1 MCPLKPNMTV
11 PKAVSVVA
19 KPKDLPS
26 NVLSVINNFN
36 ESTSDK
42 STSPS
47 TIGKFAVCVKP
58 LHFDYNKVVT
68 TLWKFSQI
76 FTDCFIGTRNNGIY

>member
-1 MCPLKPNMTV
+1 MCPLKPNMTI

-36 ESTSDK
+36 ESTADK
-42 STSPS
+42 STSSS

-58 LHFDYNKVVT
+58 LHFDYNKVIT
-68 TLWKFSQI
+68 SGPFSPF
-76 FTDCFIGTRNNGIY
+76 FTNYFLGTRNYGVY